1 MNKGTK
7 VSDSS
12 PFKGEQEGV
21 RAIILAAGTASR
33 LRPLTSHT
41 PKCLLKVGER
51 TLLQRS
57 IDALIKA
64 GIREFVIVTGYLHEQ
79 IENFVRKTYQDS
91 LPLREGRGGSFR
103 FIHNKDYETTNNI
116 YSLWLARPEAEGQE
130 VLLLDSD
137 LLYDGQIIERVLAD
151 KHDNV
156 LTLIR
161 HELGE
166 EEMKVVIDAE
176 GSIVEISKTCDPAIA
191 AGESLGIER
200 MGKAY
205 TTALYKEL
213 EVMKT
218 LSNFCPPSL
227 TLPNCSASNRQLPLK
242 GEEHK
247 ASPLRGGLVGSGGW
261 ENSFY
266 ELAFQRLIAQGH
278 TYSVLDVTDLF
289 SCELDTVEDF
299 ENAKERIPADL
310 F

>member
-1 MNKGTK
+1 MK
-7 VSDSS
+7 
-12 PFKGEQEGV
+12 
-21 RAIILAAGTASR
+21 AIILAAGTASR
-33 LRPLTSHT
+33 LRPLTLHT

-57 IDALIKA
+57 MDALISN
-64 GIREFVIVTGYLHEQ
+64 GIREFVIVTGYLHEK
-79 IENFVRKTYQDS
+79 IEDFVRLTYGDS
-91 LPLREGRGGSFR
+91 INVC
-103 FIHNKDYETTNNI
+103 FIHNADYETTNNI

-137 LLYDGQIIERVLAD
+137 LLYDAQIVERVLAD

-166 EEMKVVIDAE
+166 EEMKVVMDDKGAIT
-176 GSIVEISKTCDPAIA
+176 EISKTCDPALA

-205 TTALYKEL
+205 TTVLYKEL
-213 EVMKT
+213 EVMM
-218 LSNFCPPSL
+218 
-227 TLPNCSASNRQLPLK
+227 QD
-242 GEEHK
+242 EH
-247 ASPLRGGLVGSGGW
+247 L
-261 ENSFY
+261 ENTFY
-266 ELAFQRLIAQGH
+266 ELAFLRLISKGS
-278 TYSVLDVTDLF
+278 TFSVLDVTDLF

-299 ENAKERIPADL
+299 ENAKQRIPAHL

>member
-1 MNKGTK
+1 MK
-7 VSDSS
+7 
-12 PFKGEQEGV
+12 
-21 RAIILAAGTASR
+21 AIILAAGTASR
-33 LRPLTSHT
+33 LRPLTSNT

-57 IDALIKA
+57 MDALIKA

-79 IENFVRKTYQDS
+79 IEDFVRKTYQDS
-91 LPLREGRGGSFR
+91 FPLREGRGGSFC
-103 FIHNKDYETTNNI
+103 FIHNKDFETTNNI

-137 LLYDGQIIERVLAD
+137 LLYDGQIVERVLAD
-151 KHDNV
+151 KHENV

-166 EEMKVVIDAE
+166 EEMKVVIDEKGA
-176 GSIVEISKTCDPAIA
+176 ITEISKTCDPASA

-213 EVMKT
+213 DTMM
-218 LSNFCPPSL
+218 N
-227 TLPNCSASNRQLPLK
+227 
-242 GEEHK
+242 EEH
-247 ASPLRGGLVGSGGW
+247 L
-261 ENSFY
+261 ENKFY
-266 ELAFQRLIAQGH
+266 ELAFLRLIQKGV
-278 TYSVLDVTDLF
+278 TFSVLDVTDLF

-299 ENAKERIPADL
+299 ENAKQRIPAHL
-310 F
+310 Y

>member
-1 MNKGTK
+1 MK
-7 VSDSS
+7 
-12 PFKGEQEGV
+12 
-21 RAIILAAGTASR
+21 AIILAAGTASR
-33 LRPLTSHT
+33 LRPLTLHT

-51 TLLQRS
+51 SLLQRS
-57 IDALIKA
+57 IDALIEA

-79 IENFVRKTYQDS
+79 IEDFVRQTYPEFF
-91 LPLREGRGGSFR
+91 LPLREDRGGSFT
-103 FIHNKDYETTNNI
+103 FIYNEAYETTNNI
-116 YSLWLARPEAEGQE
+116 YSLWLARPEAEGKE

-137 LLYDGQIIERVLAD
+137 LLYDGEIVKRVLAD
-151 KHDNV
+151 KHENV

-166 EEMKVVIDAE
+166 EEMKVVIDE
-176 GSIVEISKTCDPAIA
+176 NGSITEISKTCDPALA

-213 EVMKT
+213 EEMKT
-218 LSNFCPPSL
+218 LSNS
-227 TLPNCSASNRQLPLK
+227 PLK

-247 ASPLRGGLVGSGGW
+247 ASPLKGGLVGSGGW
-261 ENSFY
+261 ENKFY
-266 ELAFQRLIAQGH
+266 ELAFLRLIAKGQ
-278 TYSVLDVTDLF
+278 TFSVLDVTDLF

-299 ENAKERIPADL
+299 ENAKQRIPAHL

>member
-33 LRPLTSHT
+33 LRPLTLHT

-57 IDALIKA
+57 LDALITA
-64 GIREFVIVTGYLHEQ
+64 GIHDFVIVTGYLHEQ
-79 IENFVRKTYQDS
+79 IEDFVRHTYENS
-91 LPLREGRGGSFR
+91 LPLREGRGGSFLPSREGRGGSFR

-137 LLYDGQIIERVLAD
+137 LLYDAEIVKRVLAD
-151 KHDNV
+151 KHENV

-166 EEMKVVIDAE
+166 EEMKVVMNDDGVIT
-176 GSIVEISKTCDPAIA
+176 EISKTCDPALA

-200 MGKAY
+200 MGKEY

-213 EVMKT
+213 EAMM
-218 LSNFCPPSL
+218 N
-227 TLPNCSASNRQLPLK
+227 
-242 GEEHK
+242 GE
-247 ASPLRGGLVGSGGW
+247 ASPAPSKGGENRGGTPSPLERDGVRL
-261 ENSFY
+261 SFY

-278 TYSVLDVTDLF
+278 TFSVLDVTDLF

-299 ENAKERIPADL
+299 ENAKQRIPAHL
-310 F
+310 Y

>member
-1 MNKGTK
+1 MKA
-7 VSDSS
+7 V
-12 PFKGEQEGV
+12 
-21 RAIILAAGTASR
+21 ILAAGMASR
-33 LRPLTSHT
+33 LRPLTSST

-57 IDALIKA
+57 MDALVRE

-79 IENFVRKTYQDS
+79 VEAFVSRTYGEDIS
-91 LPLREGRGGSFR
+91 VR

-116 YSLWLARPEAEGQE
+116 YSLWLARPEADGEDI
-130 VLLLDSD
+130 LLLDSD
-137 LLYDGQIIERVLAD
+137 LLYDGDIVKRVLAD
-151 KHDNV
+151 KHENV

-166 EEMKVVIDAE
+166 EEMKVVTDAR
-176 GSIVEISKTCDPAIA
+176 GAITEISKTCDPAQA

-205 TTALYKEL
+205 TAALYREL
-213 EVMKT
+213 EAMMT
-218 LSNFCPPSL
+218 
-227 TLPNCSASNRQLPLK
+227 Q
-242 GEEHK
+242 EH
-247 ASPLRGGLVGSGGW
+247 L

-266 ELAFQRLIAQGH
+266 ELAFLRLISRGS
-278 TYSVLDVTDLF
+278 TFSVLDVTDLF

-299 ENAKERIPADL
+299 ETAKQRIPASL

>member
-1 MNKGTK
+1 MKA
-7 VSDSS
+7 V
-12 PFKGEQEGV
+12 
-21 RAIILAAGTASR
+21 ILAAGMASR
-33 LRPLTSHT
+33 LRPLTSST

-57 IDALIKA
+57 MDALVRE

-79 IENFVRKTYQDS
+79 VEAFVSQTYGEDIS
-91 LPLREGRGGSFR
+91 VR

-116 YSLWLARPEAEGQE
+116 YSLWLARPEADGEDI
-130 VLLLDSD
+130 LLLDSD
-137 LLYDGQIIERVLAD
+137 LLYDGDIVKRVLAD
-151 KHDNV
+151 RHENV

-166 EEMKVVIDAE
+166 EEMKVVTDAR
-176 GSIVEISKTCDPAIA
+176 GAITEISKTCDPAQA

-205 TTALYKEL
+205 TAALYREL
-213 EVMKT
+213 EVMMT
-218 LSNFCPPSL
+218 
-227 TLPNCSASNRQLPLK
+227 Q
-242 GEEHK
+242 EH
-247 ASPLRGGLVGSGGW
+247 L

-266 ELAFQRLIAQGH
+266 ELAFLRLISRGS
-278 TYSVLDVTDLF
+278 TFSVLDVTDLF

-299 ENAKERIPADL
+299 ETAKQRIPASL

>member
-7 VSDSS
+7 VSVSS

-21 RAIILAAGTASR
+21 RAIILAAGIASR
-33 LRPLTSHT
+33 LRPLTSNT

-57 IDALIKA
+57 MDALIKA

-79 IENFVRKTYQDS
+79 IEDFVRKTYQDS

-103 FIHNKDYETTNNI
+103 FIYNKDYETTNNI

-137 LLYDGQIIERVLAD
+137 LLYDGQIVERVLAD
-151 KHDNV
+151 KHENV

-166 EEMKVVIDAE
+166 EEMKVVMNGDGAIT
-176 GSIVEISKTCDPAIA
+176 EISKTCDPASA

-213 EVMKT
+213 DIMM
-218 LSNFCPPSL
+218 N
-227 TLPNCSASNRQLPLK
+227 
-242 GEEHK
+242 EEH
-247 ASPLRGGLVGSGGW
+247 L
-261 ENSFY
+261 ENKFY
-266 ELAFQRLIAQGH
+266 ELAFLRLIQKGF
-278 TYSVLDVTDLF
+278 TFSVLDVTDLF

-299 ENAKERIPADL
+299 ENAKQRIPSHL
-310 F
+310 Y